1 MNILS
6 IIVVLWISKV
16 TCFYRWS
23 PHDNVV
29 YREEILVKI
38 SQGLRTRRS
47 ADNSFHPQT
56 YDLAL
61 KVERT
66 RVHFH
71 LERND
76 NTRTNVPTMTLRQGI
91 LTDTILQEEKMSE
104 FYQDIKNGASF
115 VVQQNKELSES
126 MFGTFNSGDNS
137 FILKSLDEITTIQS
151 NHRFE
156 IIKEIRNRTEF
167 GDGLQTDDLF
177 KDLPIRKHHRQKRAT
192 GSNQIELLIV
202 CDYSIYD
209 YWYRLSKASTTS
221 EKETDALI
229 SVRQYY
235 AFVINGMD
243 AMYKNIQTTE
253 YTISVLFAGIVI
265 SQTPDDAPWTES
277 FKNKTVT
284 PNLVDAIQCLY
295 KFNEWIRANSSQLPE
310 RDQSMLFTRYDFL
323 YEGSTS
329 KAGLSFVGTICGENS
344 QSIAQERFDFIVI
357 TVAAHE
363 LGHSLSAKHDGDGN
377 SCNGT
382 DAYIISYSNSPQ
394 QDPNKATNP
403 WKFSTCSVDNFTLK
417 IDAFESS
424 GNNCM
429 KTLGANFDP
438 TALAPYNQSL
448 AGQYY
453 DADAQCSHIYGT
465 SSYMCRG
472 QYNGNYES
480 ICSVLWCYN
489 QDETSC
495 RSAIAGSG
503 TLCGNHKWCVSG
515 VCTSDTNAPAGNVN
529 CLYGD
534 EKGPISSNG
543 WTCADMYAN
552 APKDCENE
560 SLQCCET
567 CYSELTTVAFMTSQ
581 GDGTIRSTMQTT
593 DNSGMMLNI
602 CVIKNN
608 ISDKS
613 LIINAELLFYDLIK
627 IVLNFSTLTHILT
640 FRRQVA
646 KHLMLLRMKSL
657 MFNYCHMSYAVKS
670 FYVSF

>member
-6 IIVVLWISKV
+6 VIVVLWISKV

-29 YREEILVKI
+29 YREEILVEI

-66 RVHFH
+66 RIHFH
-71 LERND
+71 LVRND

-91 LTDTILQEEKMSE
+91 LTDAILQEEKMSE

-115 VVQQNKELSES
+115 VVQQSKELSET
-126 MFGTFNSGDNS
+126 MFGTFNSGGNS
-137 FILKSLDEITTIQS
+137 FILKSLDEIAAIQS
-151 NHRFE
+151 GRNRFE

-177 KDLPIRKHHRQKRAT
+177 KDLSIKTHHRQKRAT

-221 EKETDALI
+221 EKETNALT

-243 AMYKNIQTTE
+243 AMYKNIKTTD

-277 FKNKTVT
+277 IKNTTVT
-284 PNLVDAIQCLY
+284 PNVVDAIQSIT
-295 KFNEWIRANSSQLPE
+295 KFNAWITANSSQLPE
-310 RDQSMLFTRYDFL
+310 RDQSMLFTRYDL
-323 YEGSTS
+323 EYKGTS
-329 KAGLSFVGTICGENS
+329 KPGVSFVGDICGVYS
-344 QSIAQERFDFIVI
+344 QSLIQERFDFIVI
-357 TVAAHE
+357 TVAAHH
-363 LGHSLSAKHDGDGN
+363 LGHSLSARHDGEQN

-382 DAYIISYSNSPQ
+382 DGYIISDSNSPQ

-403 WKFSTCSVDNFTLK
+403 WKFSTCSINNFTLK
-417 IDAFESS
+417 IDALDSS

-448 AGQYY
+448 AGQIY
-453 DADAQCSHIYGT
+453 DADAQCGHIYGT

-480 ICSVLWCYN
+480 ICSVLWCFN

-515 VCTSDTNAPAGNVN
+515 VCTPDINAPAGNVN

-543 WTCADMYAN
+543 WTCAEMYAN
-552 APKDCENE
+552 APNDCENE
-560 SLQCCET
+560 SLQCCDT
-567 CYSELTTVAFMTSQ
+567 CYSETTTIAFMTSQ
-581 GDGTIRSTMQTT
+581 ADDIHSTLQTT
-593 DNSGMMLNI
+593 DNSGKI
-602 CVIKNN
+602 FCYINN

-613 LIINAELLFYDLIK
+613 LILNAELFCLGFNFDCLEFFYSD
-627 IVLNFSTLTHILT
+627 SY
-640 FRRQVA
+640 
-646 KHLMLLRMKSL
+646 
-657 MFNYCHMSYAVKS
+657 FNV
-670 FYVSF
+670 